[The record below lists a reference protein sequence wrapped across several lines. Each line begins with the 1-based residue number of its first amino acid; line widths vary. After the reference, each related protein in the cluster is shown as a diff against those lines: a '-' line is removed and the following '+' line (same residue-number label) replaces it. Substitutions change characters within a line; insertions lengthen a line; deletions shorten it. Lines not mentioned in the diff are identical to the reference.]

1 MRLVFYK
8 PEQIPEIWQYAEPL
22 FRRVI
27 DKAVHGEFDIV
38 DLYRLARE
46 GKIVVCL
53 VWEGDE
59 VVMATAIE
67 FVYYPKATAA
77 NVMAMGGRDLKKVL
91 EECFEPVKQFCRE
104 AGADWITCSVSRAIE
119 RIHKRNGLRTIYRS
133 MRMEL

>member
-22 FRRVI
+22 FLRVI

-38 DLYRLARE
+38 DLYRMARD
-46 GKIVVCL
+46 GKVVVCL

-59 VVMATAIE
+59 VVMATSIE

-77 NVMAMGGRDLKKVL
+77 NVLAMGGRDLKKVL
-91 EECFEPVKQFCRE
+91 DKFLNRSSNSAGKQ
-104 AGADWITCSVSRAIE
+104 AQTGSPCSVSRAME
-119 RIHKRNGLRTIYRS
+119 RIHKRNGLHTIYRS

>member
-22 FRRVI
+22 FLRVI

-38 DLYRLARE
+38 DLYRMARD
-46 GKIVVCL
+46 GKVIVCL

-77 NVMAMGGRDLKKVL
+77 NVLAMGGRDLKKVL
-91 EECFEPVKQFCRE
+91 EELFEPVKQFCRE
-104 AGADWITCSVSRAIE
+104 AGADWITCSVSRAME
-119 RIHKRNGLRTIYRS
+119 RIHKQNGLHTIYRS